1 MNKAIKSSRSTSRT
15 SQGVVG
21 NYSHFQ
27 NAFASARGNA
37 LTQRDTKAASK
48 IASSYW
54 SRFDDL
60 DKALNIDSDSDIDY
74 DSDHEKDESMLEDAH
89 KFKN

>member
-1 MNKAIKSSRSTSRT
+1 
-15 SQGVVG
+15 V
-21 NYSHFQ
+21 
-27 NAFASARGNA
+27 
-37 LTQRDTKAASK
+37 TQRDTKAASK

-60 DKALNIDSDSDIDY
+60 DKALDIESDSDIDY
-74 DSDHEKDESMLEDAH
+74 DSDHEKDESMLEDVH